1 MMIKKVPNRKCIVCG
16 EMKEKH
22 ELIRVVKTAS
32 GEISVDIGGKTNGR
46 GCYVCK
52 NETCICAARKGKRI
66 ERSFAMS
73 IPEEV
78 YNTLEKVIQR

>member
-1 MMIKKVPNRKCIVCG
+1 MVKKIPNRKCIVCG

-32 GEISVDIGGKTNGR
+32 GDISVDLGGKISGR

-52 NETCICAARKGKRI
+52 NEKCIASARKAKRI
-66 ERSFAMS
+66 ERSFAMNV
-73 IPEEV
+73 PEEI
-78 YNTLEKVIQR
+78 YNTLEKVIQGE

>member
-1 MMIKKVPNRKCIVCG
+1 MVKKVPNRKCIVCG

-22 ELIRVVKTAS
+22 ELVRIVKTAS
-32 GEISVDIGGKTNGR
+32 GEISVDPSGKTNGR

-52 NETCICAARKGKRI
+52 NETCITAARKGKRI

-73 IPEEV
+73 VPDEV
-78 YNTLEKVIQR
+78 YNTLEKVIQGE